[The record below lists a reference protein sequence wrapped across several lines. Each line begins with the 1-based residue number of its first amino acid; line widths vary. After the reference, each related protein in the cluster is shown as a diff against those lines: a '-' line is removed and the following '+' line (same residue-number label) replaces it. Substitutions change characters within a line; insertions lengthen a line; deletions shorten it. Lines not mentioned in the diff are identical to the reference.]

1 MYRGILRAALA
12 AGLAVASVEGAAAQ
26 GFSLEVGAAFMIR
39 DPGVD
44 REMFK
49 DSDPN
54 QAPILT
60 STMMDILVSN
70 GVVARLRAGGEFVGV
85 ELRGIFTQPG
95 TSHWFDNV
103 APFSGITFGSA
114 DSLGILGALTSVDLT
129 ADRDSQFR
137 SLEAN
142 FRVGVPLW
150 NDGPTIGFFAGV
162 RQIAVDDHLR
172 LVMDAAPA
180 GLPGSTY
187 TTDILLTNSLIGPQI
202 GVEFNR
208 RFFRILSMSNF
219 LKFGMMRN
227 EMRGDFALA
236 GLTNAA
242 WTDEAAN
249 RTRVVEFGMDLVLNL
264 NQNLGIFAGA
274 SMLRIAEIASS
285 TQTLP
290 NLDLGAATGEM
301 DFEQV
306 TYAGVRAGLRLGF

>member
-1 MYRGILRAALA
+1 
-12 AGLAVASVEGAAAQ
+12 
-26 GFSLEVGAAFMIR
+26 MIR

-49 DSDPN
+49 DADPN
-54 QAPILT
+54 QESILT
-60 STMMDILVSN
+60 STMMDVLVST

-85 ELRGIFTQPG
+85 ELRGILTQPG

-114 DSLGILGALTSVDLT
+114 DGFGVLGPLTSLNLT
-129 ADRDSQFR
+129 ADRESHFR

-142 FRVGVPLW
+142 ARVAVPLW

-162 RQIAVDDHLR
+162 RQIAIDDHLQ

-208 RFFRILSMSNF
+208 RLFRIFSISNF
-219 LKFGMMRN
+219 FKFGMMRN

-236 GLTNAA
+236 G
-242 WTDEAAN
+242 TDAFTSNSSWSQQAEN
-249 RTRVVEFGMDLVLNL
+249 RTRVVEFGMDLTLNL

-274 SMLRIAEIASS
+274 SMLRIAEVASS

-306 TYAGVRAGLRLGF
+306 TYAGVRVGLRLGF